1 MGEMNVTNE
10 KVETDATMESNVNA
24 AMDENVKVNKEAGKS
39 VVALEGLWLALDTA
53 TDAMT
58 IAIFR
63 DGLLV
68 GGSTSP
74 SERNHSN
81 RLLPAI
87 QELMTQLQIPMRKL
101 SGIAVGQGPGSY
113 TGIRIGITVAKT
125 LAWSLR
131 IPLIPISSLEAMAYG
146 VVGTNDVVGVIPMI
160 NARRGR
166 AYTAF
171 YMNNGDSWTCQ
182 ATDGIRS
189 MEQFFEDLK
198 AGDSSYKV
206 ILTGDVDD
214 FLPLIASFREAWK
227 GEVVIDERPLQA
239 STVGELALRYG
250 IGRAVEDVHRLLPNY
265 TQLSEPEKNYNGTK
279 NE

>member
-1 MGEMNVTNE
+1 MGEMSAANK
-10 KVETDATMESNVNA
+10 KVGLDVEV
-24 AMDENVKVNKEAGKS
+24 GKS
-39 VVALEGLWLALDTA
+39 FVALAGIWLALDTA

-63 DGLLV
+63 DGVLV

-87 QELMTQLQIPMRKL
+87 QELMMQLQIPMRQL
-101 SGIAVGQGPGSY
+101 SGIVVGQGPGSY

-125 LAWSLR
+125 LAWSLG

-146 VVGTNDVVGVIPMI
+146 VVETNAVVGVIPMI

-171 YMNNGDSWTCQ
+171 YMNNGDSWTCE
-182 ATDGIRS
+182 APDGIRS
-189 MEQFFEDLK
+189 MEQFFEHLK
-198 AGDSSYKV
+198 AGDSSNKI

-214 FLPLIASFREAWK
+214 FLPLIHSFREAWE
-227 GEVVIDERPLQA
+227 GEVVVDERPLQA

-250 IGRAVEDVHRLLPNY
+250 INRAVDDVHRLLPNY

>member
-1 MGEMNVTNE
+1 VDTMNVTNVNRH
-10 KVETDATMESNVNA
+10 VE
-24 AMDENVKVNKEAGKS
+24 
-39 VVALEGLWLALDTA
+39 LEGNWLALDTA

-58 IAIFR
+58 IAIFK
-63 DGLLV
+63 DGLLA

-87 QELMTQLQIPMRKL
+87 QELIMELGMPMNTLQ
-101 SGIAVGQGPGSY
+101 GIVVGQGPGSY
-113 TGIRIGITVAKT
+113 TGIRIGVTVAKT

-131 IPLIPISSLEAMAYG
+131 IPLIAISSLEAMAYG
-146 VVGTNDVVGVIPMI
+146 VVGTNDIVGVIPMI

-171 YMNNGDSWTCQ
+171 YRKNGDSWTCDVP
-182 ATDGIRS
+182 DGIRS
-189 MEQFFEDLK
+189 MEQFLDELK
-198 AGDSSYKV
+198 AGENAYKV
-206 ILTGDVDD
+206 ILTGDVGA

-227 GEVVIDERPLQA
+227 GEVVVDERPLQA

-250 IGRAVEDVHRLLPNY
+250 MSRSVADVHRLLPNY
-265 TQLSEPEKNYNGTK
+265 TQLSEPEKNFNGTV